1 MSSLPPVRFA
11 QFGVGHSH
19 AAGKAQVM
27 ADNPD
32 VELAGVWEPDAER
45 RAAAGQQA
53 AYAGVRWLADADE
66 ALSDPTVR
74 AVAVEGDV
82 FQSLGWAQRAV
93 GAGKH
98 VWLDKPAGLDMEAF
112 RRVVETARERNL
124 LVQLGYM
131 FRYNPGARFLLD
143 WARSGRL
150 GDIHAVQG
158 HISLT
163 GTQSAR
169 ATLTRLPGGPAYEIL
184 CHVIDLVVAL
194 LGRPQHV
201 TGILRDH
208 AASLAGAVNNTAVIL
223 EYPRALALLQS
234 TAFEVDHGARRLEVH
249 GTRGSVALSP
259 IEPPS
264 VRLSLDAD
272 RDGFRKGPQPVP
284 VADEPRY
291 VGSLRAIVGVI
302 RGERAPD
309 RSLDHELAVQ
319 ETILRAVH
327 VLPEG

>member
-1 MSSLPPVRFA
+1 
-11 QFGVGHSH
+11 
-19 AAGKAQVM
+19 M

-82 FQSLGWAQRAV
+82 FQGLGWAQRAV

-158 HISLT
+158 TS
-163 GTQSAR
+163 R
-169 ATLTRLPGGPAYEIL
+169 
-184 CHVIDLVVAL
+184 
-194 LGRPQHV
+194 
-201 TGILRDH
+201 
-208 AASLAGAVNNTAVIL
+208 
-223 EYPRALALLQS
+223 
-234 TAFEVDHGARRLEVH
+234 
-249 GTRGSVALSP
+249 
-259 IEPPS
+259 
-264 VRLSLDAD
+264 
-272 RDGFRKGPQPVP
+272 
-284 VADEPRY
+284 
-291 VGSLRAIVGVI
+291 
-302 RGERAPD
+302 
-309 RSLDHELAVQ
+309 
-319 ETILRAVH
+319 
-327 VLPEG
+327 

>member
-1 MSSLPPVRFA
+1 MRFA

-19 AAGKAQVM
+19 AAGKAQVL
-27 ADNPD
+27 AASPD
-32 VELAGVWEPDAER
+32 VEMYGVWEPDAAR
-45 RAAAGQQA
+45 RAAAGAQA
-53 AYAGVRWLADADE
+53 AYAGVRWLRDADDV
-66 ALSDPTVR
+66 LGNPTVE

-82 FQSLGWAQRAV
+82 FQSVAWAQRAV
-93 GAGKH
+93 DAGKH
-98 VWLDKPAGLDMEAF
+98 MWLDKPAGLTMEPF
-112 RRVVETARERNL
+112 RRLVETARARNL

-131 FRYNPGARFLLD
+131 FRYNRGAQFLLD

-150 GDIHAVQG
+150 GDVHAVQG
-158 HISLT
+158 RISLT
-163 GTQSAR
+163 VAQSER
-169 ATLTRLPGGPAYEIL
+169 ALLPQLPGGPAFEIL

-208 AASLAGAVNNTAVIL
+208 AAALAGAVNNTAVIL
-223 EYPRALALLQS
+223 EYPRALAVLQS

-249 GTRGSVALSP
+249 GTRGSVALGP
-259 IEPPS
+259 IEPPA

-272 RDGFRKGPQPVP
+272 RDGFRKGPQQVAVP
-284 VADEPRY
+284 DEPRY
-291 VGSLRAIVGVI
+291 VRSLQAIVGVI

-309 RSLDHELAVQ
+309 RSLDHELAVH

-327 VLPEG
+327 VLPDG